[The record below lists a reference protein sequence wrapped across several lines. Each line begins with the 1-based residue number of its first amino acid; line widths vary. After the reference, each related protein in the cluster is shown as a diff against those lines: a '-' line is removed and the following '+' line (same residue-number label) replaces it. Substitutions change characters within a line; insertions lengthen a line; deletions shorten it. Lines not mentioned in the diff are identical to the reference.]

1 MNDLHVLLLQTAPVW
16 NDPDA
21 SIAAA
26 AELLQKAET
35 DGLLDG
41 IDLIVLPE
49 MWTTGFNVHEHALLE
64 EAHRGPGQR
73 AMQKWAEQWNCGV
86 LGSLAVQT
94 AEGQRHNRMFFVE
107 PDGNGLHYDKRHLFT
122 PGGESRSFVPGST
135 RTVVPWRGWNMLL
148 QVCYDLRFPESSRNA
163 PDNPYDLVVYA
174 ACWPAIRI
182 QAWDILLQAR
192 AIENAAFSV
201 GLNAVMAAREPGG
214 NSYPGHSSIYNYLGE
229 CLGAAEKCT
238 PSYCRARLDK
248 TALQDYRTSFPV
260 LQDMR

>member
-122 PGGESRSFVPGST
+122 RGESPVLLFQDR
-135 RTVVPWRGWNMLL
+135 RG
-148 QVCYDLRFPESSRNA
+148 Q
-163 PDNPYDLVVYA
+163 
-174 ACWPAIRI
+174 
-182 QAWDILLQAR
+182 
-192 AIENAAFSV
+192 
-201 GLNAVMAAREPGG
+201 
-214 NSYPGHSSIYNYLGE
+214 
-229 CLGAAEKCT
+229 
-238 PSYCRARLDK
+238 
-248 TALQDYRTSFPV
+248 SFPGAV
-260 LQDMR
+260 GICCSRCATTCDFRSPPGMHLTILTTW